1 MDRIGHGA
9 VLKILSTSPRSV
21 RRSLHHVRPD
31 HACHEG
37 ADVQP
42 PSTRVPKNNRQPHRH
57 AGQPKNCRRCR
68 VQSDF
73 RQKRHVAG
81 FKICETRCLTQLP
94 PAASGRSEEL

>member
-42 PSTRVPKNNRQPHRH
+42 PSTRVPKNNRQHERRSGSTVHR
-57 AGQPKNCRRCR
+57 PIFPSLERITTI
-68 VQSDF
+68 F
-73 RQKRHVAG
+73 IKRLDGALF
-81 FKICETRCLTQLP
+81 FKTLYLIFEK
-94 PAASGRSEEL
+94 